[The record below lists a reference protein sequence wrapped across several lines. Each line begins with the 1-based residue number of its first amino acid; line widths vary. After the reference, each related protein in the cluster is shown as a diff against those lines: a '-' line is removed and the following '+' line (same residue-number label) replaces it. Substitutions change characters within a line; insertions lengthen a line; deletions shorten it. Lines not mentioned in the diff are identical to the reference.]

1 MQSTKC
7 PVSDFFG
14 FRSLTVE
21 ICSARVMSRL
31 SRQSPDFYKK
41 GTVQCHLHFSSGES
55 STDRLVIM
63 TIIMMMGNK
72 IMIVLFFCLLY
83 KHPSFSD
90 SSVEVAAGA
99 HQGGLQA
106 APGHQNQGG
115 VNHQGNQGSSSSTLF
130 TRLRRACSIL

>member
-63 TIIMMMGNK
+63 TIIMMMENK
-72 IMIVLFFCLLY
+72 IMIVLFSFAYYINILLLAT
-83 KHPSFSD
+83 
-90 SSVEVAAGA
+90 VLWRL
-99 HQGGLQA
+99 LQA
-106 APGHQNQGG
+106 RIRVAFKLLQA
-115 VNHQGNQGSSSSTLF
+115 
-130 TRLRRACSIL
+130 TRIKVA